1 MAAEDIELT
10 GLNWEGSTCWLWLLW
25 EEFKG
30 SGEASLRVGTV
41 SCHHLGFSWI
51 CWHLCFAQGVSW
63 CQDTESFL
71 LSSLRIVCEIGD
83 ASQSKVHE
91 ARVEV
96 CIRDCTPS
104 YRAISPKTF
113 TFVVSPVLGTGLSP

>member
-1 MAAEDIELT
+1 M
-10 GLNWEGSTCWLWLLW
+10 
-25 EEFKG
+25 
-30 SGEASLRVGTV
+30 
-41 SCHHLGFSWI
+41 
-51 CWHLCFAQGVSW
+51 SW

-113 TFVVSPVLGTGLSP
+113 TFVVSSVWGQVCHLKREMMLVGFGWFSG